1 MWNCG
6 PHLLI
11 FSPSSQEIKQN
22 RLMGARR
29 DNHPHG
35 VFWSCLRNFDFRS
48 PAATALS
55 ICWTWCI
62 NWESNWKT
70 NLVLTW
76 YHPKWGKKQSSF
88 HFTCGGRIPMSQDVT
103 RAGRFTCPFRVSFAN
118 RFFLYLLLFAPHW
131 ALHIRVNP
139 PGFLL
144 VRSSSSHHND
154 HISLSKI
161 TLLLP
166 YHYQTLERF
175 LCANRSTWKAGVSD
189 NQVSYRGLHLRVG
202 CARLDVHTAVQ
213 GISPANL
220 AYVASPKIWRGWYV
234 HMQRL
239 RSFEQQ
245 LTTLR
250 LYPTYVCLCLLI

>member
-1 MWNCG
+1 M
-6 PHLLI
+6 
-11 FSPSSQEIKQN
+11 FEE
-22 RLMGARR
+22 
-29 DNHPHG
+29 
-35 VFWSCLRNFDFRS
+35 FW
-48 PAATALS
+48 LS
-55 ICWTWCI
+55 
-62 NWESNWKT
+62 
-70 NLVLTW
+70 
-76 YHPKWGKKQSSF
+76 
-88 HFTCGGRIPMSQDVT
+88 VT
-103 RAGRFTCPFRVSFAN
+103 RSYSSVQLLDMMYQLGIQLEDEPCPDMILSKMRKKTIVFSLHLRWKNPNLTRRHKGRTIYMSHFRVSFAN

-202 CARLDVHTAVQ
+202 CARLDVHTAQPDRVQ